1 MTDPD
6 PFDDD
11 HPDDFDPATLDDRF
25 QLAGVRLV
33 EIMLGGHPL
42 TGEAS

>member
-1 MTDPD
+1 MTDAE
-6 PFDDD
+6 PFDDE
-11 HPDDFDPATLDDRF
+11 HPDDFDPVTQADRF
-25 QLAGVRLV
+25 QMAGVRLV